1 MGRMGC
7 CIVGKLSKCQPSLAT
22 FLSIMVEDTEVLF
35 ECLDGSLTE
44 SISLWVVGS
53 GEA

>member
-7 CIVGKLSKCQPSLAT
+7 CIVGKLSKCQPSLPT
-22 FLSIMVEDTEVLF
+22 FLSIMTEDAGVLF

-44 SISLWVVGS
+44 SVSLWVVGS
-53 GEA
+53 RKA